1 MTPTQFEKHAGRGA
15 CKKWKISVRLLEADG
30 TSRPIKQWLDVRAFF
45 AFMLTS
51 SLAVSVHPLNIS
63 TVGANRSFSSLVHK
77 QHVWSASSS
86 RQPTGEMF
94 SIP

>member
-63 TVGANRSFSSLVHK
+63 TVRAVQHSLTYHCSV
-77 QHVWSASSS
+77 SL
-86 RQPTGEMF
+86 PTAIAYTAPF
-94 SIP
+94 